1 MVVKQEALSDYNV
14 YAQEFL
20 KRTVWSDNCRAWYK
34 SGKAEG
40 SVTGVYQGS
49 TLHYKGKQ
57 KSTVAINTYLTDT
70 NQTSL
75 RMQDSNTST

>member
-1 MVVKQEALSDYNV
+1 MVIKPDALSDYNV

-34 SGKAEG
+34 SGKESG
-40 SVTGVYQGS
+40 NVTGVYQGS

-57 KSTVAINTYLTDT
+57 NPEIFV
-70 NQTSL
+70 
-75 RMQDSNTST
+75 